1 MVWANAERFGATIG
15 FRRRVDGSWVDVT
28 TREFAAQVLDVAKG
42 MIAAGLRPGDRI
54 ALLSGTRYEWS
65 LFDFAGL
72 AVGCQIVPIDATAGA
87 TEVEWILADSGAC
100 AVVVENA
107 AHRET
112 VRAVVDRLPEIVW
125 VWQLDGGV
133 QTDGEVVTDAVEEL
147 TALAGEAGWVSD
159 DTVHQRRLA
168 VRTDDIAT
176 VVYPTG
182 AGRAGDPGKRA
193 ELTHG
198 DLLADVRSANAA
210 FPALLRPGNS
220 LLLLLALADLP
231 ARIIAM
237 CCVYTRTTLGH
248 LPEAGDLFTDLGVF
262 RPRVIVADT
271 ALLREVYESAR
282 DKAHAE
288 GGSLLFDAAE
298 SVARSYGAGSAS
310 LALRFKHAVAGR
322 VVYPK
327 LRAAFGGR
335 CVAAITAGEPLDAD
349 RANFFR
355 GIGVDVHELGLQPV

>member
-1 MVWANAERFGATIG
+1 MVWANAERFGGTIG

-72 AVGCQIVPIDATAGA
+72 AIGCQIVPIDATASA
-87 TEVEWILADSGAC
+87 AEVEWILADSGAC
-100 AVVVENA
+100 AVVVETA

-112 VRAVVDRLPEIVW
+112 VRGVVDRLPEIVW
-125 VWQLDGGV
+125 VWQLDGCVLGGGDEAGQDV
-133 QTDGEVVTDAVEEL
+133 PAAVDEL
-147 TALAGEAGWVSD
+147 TALAGEAGWVTD
-159 DTVHQRRLA
+159 ETVHQRRLA

-176 VVYPTG
+176 VVYPPG
-182 AGRAGDPGKRA
+182 GDRAKRA

-198 DLLADVRSANAA
+198 DLLTDVRATIAA

-231 ARIIAM
+231 ARIIAL
-237 CCVYTRTTLGH
+237 CCVHTRTTLGH

-271 ALLREVYESAR
+271 GLLREVYRSAR
-282 DKAHAE
+282 DKAHAQ
-288 GGSLLFDAAE
+288 GGTFLFDAAE

-310 LALRFKHAVAGR
+310 LAQRLKHAVAGR

-327 LRAAFGGR
+327 VRAAFGGR
-335 CVAAITAGEPLDAD
+335 CVAAITAGAPLDAD

-355 GIGVDVHELGLQPV
+355 GIGVDVHELGLQPA

>member
-1 MVWANAERFGATIG
+1 MVWANAERFGGTIG
-15 FRRRVDGSWVDVT
+15 FRRRVDGSWVDVPS
-28 TREFAAQVLDVAKG
+28 REFAAQVLDVAKG

-72 AVGCQIVPIDATAGA
+72 AIGCQIVPIDAAAGA
-87 TEVEWILADSGAC
+87 AEVEWILADSGAC
-100 AVVVENA
+100 AVVVETA

-133 QTDGEVVTDAVEEL
+133 LGGDNEAGEVVADAVDEL
-147 TALAGEAGWVSD
+147 TALAADAGWVSD
-159 DTVHQRRLA
+159 ETVHQRRLA

-176 VVYPTG
+176 VVYPSGTE
-182 AGRAGDPGKRA
+182 RGKRA

-198 DLLADVRSANAA
+198 ELLADVRSTIAA

-231 ARIIAM
+231 ARVIAM

-271 ALLREVYESAR
+271 GLLREVYASAR
-282 DKAHAE
+282 EKAHAE
-288 GGSLLFDAAE
+288 GGTFLFDAAE

-310 LALRFKHAVAGR
+310 LTLRLKHAVAGR

-355 GIGVDVHELGLQPV
+355 GIGVDVHELGLAPA

>member
-1 MVWANAERFGATIG
+1 MVWANAERFGGTIG
-15 FRRRVDGSWVDVT
+15 FRRRVDGSWLDVT
-28 TREFAAQVLDVAKG
+28 TREFATQVLDVAKG

-54 ALLSGTRYEWS
+54 ALLAGTRYEWS

-72 AVGCQIVPIDATAGA
+72 AIGCQIVPIAATATPA
-87 TEVEWILADSGAC
+87 DVEWILADSGAC
-100 AVVVENA
+100 AVVVETA
-107 AHRET
+107 AHREI

-125 VWQLDGGV
+125 VWQLDGDV
-133 QTDGEVVTDAVEEL
+133 LDDGEDVPAAIDEL
-147 TALAGEAGWVSD
+147 TALAGDAGWVTD
-159 DTVHQRRLA
+159 ETVHQRRLA
-168 VRTDDIAT
+168 VRTDDVAT
-176 VVYPTG
+176 VVYP
-182 AGRAGDPGKRA
+182 PGTERPKRV

-198 DLLADVRSANAA
+198 DLLADVRSTIAA

-220 LLLLLALADLP
+220 LLVLLALADLP
-231 ARIIAM
+231 ARAIAM
-237 CCVYTRTTLGH
+237 CCVYTRTTLGL

-262 RPRVIVADT
+262 RPRVIVAGT
-271 ALLREVYESAR
+271 ELLREVYEAAR

-288 GGSLLFDAAE
+288 GGTFLFDAAE

-310 LALRFKHAVAGR
+310 LALRLKHAVAGR

-335 CVAAITAGEPLDAD
+335 CVAAITAGEPLDTD

-355 GIGVDVHELGLQPV
+355 GIGVDVHELGLAPA